1 MHGRVIYKEH
11 LYINKA
17 SIWYRETVNNIEALI
32 YFALLV
38 FIAPRKGPTQSNIW
52 DFMQIMKNKKRSPLF
67 AEIHIFN
74 NINPN

>member
-1 MHGRVIYKEH
+1 M
-11 LYINKA
+11 
-17 SIWYRETVNNIEALI
+17 NNIEALI

-67 AEIHIFN
+67 EHNHIFN